1 MSTLKIRAPEPRKYI
16 DFGDDSPVSATLQTP
31 TRPPQTQGIA
41 MPVNGTP
48 ASRRKVT
55 LRNGGRRNGGGDIVS
70 TMLLIRNQVKLY
82 HWQTKSFARH
92 KATDDLVASLDTNID
107 KFVEVFMGKYGR
119 PKVTKTMSL
128 HNFTESQAKSF
139 VEKQVKY
146 LQTVLPKKL
155 KSNDTDLLN
164 IRDEILADLNQV
176 RYLFTLA

>member
-1 MSTLKIRAPEPRKYI
+1 MSTLRVRKPERKYI
-16 DFGDDSPVSATLQTP
+16 DFGDDTPITGALQ
-31 TRPPQTQGIA
+31 PPALPKTEGIA
-41 MPVNGTP
+41 MPVNGVP
-48 ASRRKVT
+48 PPRRKVT
-55 LRNGGRRNGGGDIVS
+55 LRRAGKRNGGDIVS

-92 KATDDLVASLDTNID
+92 KATDDLVTSLDTNID

-146 LQTVLPKKL
+146 LQVVLPKKL
-155 KSNDTDLLN
+155 GSNDSDLLN

-176 RYLFTLA
+176 RYLFTLQ